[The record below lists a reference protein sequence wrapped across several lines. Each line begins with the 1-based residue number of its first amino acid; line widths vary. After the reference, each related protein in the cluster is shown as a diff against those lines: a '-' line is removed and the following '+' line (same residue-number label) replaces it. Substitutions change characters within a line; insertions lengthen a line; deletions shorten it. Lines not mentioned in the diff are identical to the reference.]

1 MGKINIGG
9 ELNPIYGRIGS
20 AEHIYDYAN
29 RKTQEKINTM
39 LLNELYSF
47 TLGLKIDT
55 IINGIQGN
63 VSIVEYEGKNINA
76 KISWYILRKHFG
88 FDYVLDKVTCPNGL
102 VLSID
107 NMEQSTMEEMTEGQ
121 KWSKEGEV
129 DLKAGRGITT
139 ATMKMDLEDGFSIVE
154 TAKFYLIPPIYFGFS
169 AQEEIANPKVAFEES
184 KLVVPSLSGKRF
196 TLINETGVDAYFYI
210 CLPRELGIT
219 SLEVTSSGFKVPFDK
234 VISETSSATDLD
246 YYDCWRN
253 PTGSKVLAGSE
264 IEYDIK

>member
-29 RKTQEKINTM
+29 RKTQERINTL
-39 LLNELYSF
+39 LLNEIYSF

-55 IINGIQGN
+55 IINGVDGN
-63 VSIVEYEGKNINA
+63 VSIVEYEGKKVTA
-76 KISWYILRKHFG
+76 KVSWYILRKHFE
-88 FDYVLDKVTCPNGL
+88 FDYDLNKTTCPNGL
-102 VLSID
+102 QLSVD
-107 NMEQSTMEEMTEGQ
+107 NLENIEMEEFPESLKWEKTGQ
-121 KWSKEGEV
+121 VE
-129 DLKAGRGITT
+129 LKIGRGITT
-139 ATMKMDLEDGFSIVE
+139 ATMKMDLEDNFTVIE
-154 TAKFYLIPPIYFGFS
+154 TAKFYHIPPIYYGFS
-169 AQEEIANPKVAFEES
+169 TKEEIPNPKTEFEKS
-184 KLVVPSLSGKRF
+184 KLVLPSLSGRRF
-196 TLINETGVDAYFYI
+196 AIINETGEDAYFYI

-234 VISETSSATDLD
+234 VIGETSSATDLD

-253 PTGSKVLAGSE
+253 PTGSKILSGST